1 MSAKLHSR
9 RPFIERLASYMELD
23 AKPPVEG
30 RNFRFT
36 ILGGIGTT
44 WIIVRLSGKVLH
56 DSDCPDPPCHEEMH
70 LPPGAGGA
78 ELVVIAK
85 DLAGKVLER
94 KFIVGRTEG
103 QAGGAMSA

>member
-1 MSAKLHSR
+1 
-9 RPFIERLASYMELD
+9 MELD

-44 WIIVRLSGKVLH
+44 RITVRLNGKVVH
-56 DSDCPDPPCHEEMH
+56 DSDCPDPPCHEEMRI
-70 LPPGAGGA
+70 PAGEGGA

-85 DLAGKVLER
+85 DSAGKVLER

-103 QAGGAMSA
+103 QAGGFMSA

>member
-1 MSAKLHSR
+1 M
-9 RPFIERLASYMELD
+9 ASDMELD

-30 RNFRFT
+30 RNFRFA

-44 WIIVRLSGKVLH
+44 RISVRINGKVVH
-56 DSDCPDPPCHEEMH
+56 ESDCPDPPCHEEMRM
-70 LPPGAGGA
+70 PPGVGGA

-85 DLAGKVLER
+85 DSDGKVLEK